1 MPGAAVRGNLLRYTS
16 TLGVQVR
23 KNLSASQRGLL
34 EIDWALFGELC
45 RALALRVA
53 QHYDPDLVIGIAKA
67 GVIPGAV
74 VASIIEREFAAM
86 AVTRRGTEVMP
97 ELVSGPPVGVAGR
110 RVLIVDE
117 TCDTGHTLK
126 LALNEVQALGPA
138 EVRTAVSIRTGPY
151 DPDFYALETDKLI
164 VLPWDRETVVD
175 GDLVVR
181 PDLATYLAGE
191 G

>member
-1 MPGAAVRGNLLRYTS
+1 
-16 TLGVQVR
+16 VQVR